1 LWVQGKVDLDAGV
14 GLNVANQHPTICLDT
29 LLHELCSDPTTLT
42 RHELLAAILG
52 RFEVLFNVFLSQGFS
67 ALESKYYQRWLHSGQ
82 TVELEEREEG
92 SSKVSKV
99 YVRIQG
105 LTTTGYLRAV
115 DDSDESYE
123 LHPDGNSFD
132 FLHGLVRKKM

>member
-1 LWVQGKVDLDAGV
+1 LGSGVLWVEGKVDLDAGV

-29 LLHELCSDPTTLT
+29 LLHELCGDPTTLT

-52 RFEVLFNVFLSQGFS
+52 RFEVLFKVFLSQGFS

-99 YVRIQG
+99 YVRIQVNCYFH
-105 LTTTGYLRAV
+105 LCSLC
-115 DDSDESYE
+115 
-123 LHPDGNSFD
+123 L
-132 FLHGLVRKKM
+132 

>member
-1 LWVQGKVDLDAGV
+1 LI
-14 GLNVANQHPTICLDT
+14 T
-29 LLHELCSDPTTLT
+29 
-42 RHELLAAILG
+42 
-52 RFEVLFNVFLSQGFS
+52 GFS

-99 YVRIQG
+99 SKVYVRIQG
-105 LTTTGYLRAV
+105 LTATGYLRAV

-123 LHPDGNSFD
+123 LHPDGNRYETPWQGRCI
-132 FLHGLVRKKM
+132 LHTVHC